1 MGPPWGAFCQITLT
15 SCYINQNGHV
25 VRSNDS
31 NEQQKQTKPLQGR
44 DNDTKRRAV
53 YLRQLTFLLVN
64 ISVIISIIVVK
75 VIAHNDAYLC

>member
-1 MGPPWGAFCQITLT
+1 MDLLYNKLYNKSTTNRIYVEFEHNTA
-15 SCYINQNGHV
+15 
-25 VRSNDS
+25 
-31 NEQQKQTKPLQGR
+31 KPLQGR

>member
-1 MGPPWGAFCQITLT
+1 VEFEHNTA
-15 SCYINQNGHV
+15 
-25 VRSNDS
+25 
-31 NEQQKQTKPLQGR
+31 KPLQGR